1 MVKIPPKW
9 SNDGRP
15 AMDIITRLN
24 VAVLF
29 AALLFLGAIV
39 IGVF

>member
-1 MVKIPPKW
+1 
-9 SNDGRP
+9 
-15 AMDIITRLN
+15 MDMTTRLN

-29 AALLFLGAIV
+29 AALLFIGAIV